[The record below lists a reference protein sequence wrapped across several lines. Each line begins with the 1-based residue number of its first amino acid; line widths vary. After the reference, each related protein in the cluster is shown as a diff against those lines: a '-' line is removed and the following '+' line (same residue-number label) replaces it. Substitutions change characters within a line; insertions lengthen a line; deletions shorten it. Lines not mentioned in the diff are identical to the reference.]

1 MDERQFFGLQVMEA
15 QPLHYATITEDIP
28 HERSE
33 AILHILLKNGASVN
47 GKDIDGRTAIL
58 WAASNGNTDAMLS
71 LIQAGGDR
79 LAVDRDRL
87 SALHCA
93 ASHGHEHVLELL
105 IESSDKLIIDAVD
118 RNGDTPL
125 FYAVT
130 LGHFECARLLL
141 LSGANANH
149 QDFRLRTAAHCAAA
163 KGQLRMLKV
172 LKHFGASFEI
182 QNRRGDIPLHE
193 AIQAGSKD
201 IVEWLLALHPSTV
214 NSANHAGRTGLHLAA
229 ASGNM
234 EIVVM
239 LCSKSAEINPLMLY
253 KGALY
258 TPLDLAKKKEHEL
271 IVEYLTRRHAAK
283 TADQIPEES
292 RKDWMARLEEQI
304 DHAHKQANYRQ
315 NYVEEFDRCFGS
327 IRKISRQR
335 SQGENLSTQETQT
348 AQPDCKPA
356 ATNTSRNVSRR
367 PSSASPRTIISSL
380 IPKATSTTDLLSS
393 PGGTTIN
400 DTQRNASR
408 RPSSASPRTIIS
420 SLIPKATSTTDLLS
434 SPGGTT
440 INDTQADREA
450 VDQRIQRIV
459 QEEIQKAAL
468 AINEESRRRSAE
480 EAETSV
486 TQSTSEAESII
497 VSPIEK
503 NSMTT
508 KKKKK
513 SIRPTKS
520 ASKKTM
526 KNTETPEVS
535 DDEVELRASTTR
547 HSDDSKNDL
556 GLTIPS
562 DDQPNRSFEVVY
574 SSAEDSAEDSLASE
588 EFRKKTR
595 RALRDTSGVAQYRD
609 VFAGSVGKR
618 SMKESRGKMIDQRYL
633 HEKAIFEELT
643 HLKKVQIQYGK
654 ANERFLVRSL
664 IGNFCKMHE
673 LNPAHFKFQT
683 FYTWEKFLY
692 GKMIDQ
698 RYLHEKAIFE
708 ELTHLKKVQIQ
719 YGKANERF
727 LVRSLIGNFCKM
739 HELNPAHFKFQTF
752 YTWEKFLYDQLK
764 LIYMEERQRL
774 KNTRP
779 LPNTR

>member
-1 MDERQFFGLQVMEA
+1 
-15 QPLHYATITEDIP
+15 
-28 HERSE
+28 
-33 AILHILLKNGASVN
+33 
-47 GKDIDGRTAIL
+47 
-58 WAASNGNTDAMLS
+58 MLS

-292 RKDWMARLEEQI
+292 RKDWMAKLEEQI

-356 ATNTSRNVSRR
+356 ATNTS
-367 PSSASPRTIISSL
+367 
-380 IPKATSTTDLLSS
+380 
-393 PGGTTIN
+393 
-400 DTQRNASR
+400 RNASR

-468 AINEESRRRSAE
+468 AINEESRRKSAE

-513 SIRPTKS
+513 SIRMSSTKSKSNSRRRGDNEAKENVSPTKS

-609 VFAGSVGKR
+609 VFAGSVGKT

-654 ANERFLVRSL
+654 ANER
-664 IGNFCKMHE
+664 I
-673 LNPAHFKFQT
+673 
-683 FYTWEKFLY
+683 
-692 GKMIDQ
+692 
-698 RYLHEKAIFE
+698 
-708 ELTHLKKVQIQ
+708 
-719 YGKANERF
+719 

-752 YTWEKFLYDQLK
+752 YTWEKFLYDQLSDQLK

-779 LPNTR
+779 LPNTRFESRLRQARAIPINMRGSEFTRTSDEQSSSAKSTRKSASSTTAQKHSYGGNKRVKQNETQRVMVTEDVKVGL

>member
-1 MDERQFFGLQVMEA
+1 
-15 QPLHYATITEDIP
+15 
-28 HERSE
+28 
-33 AILHILLKNGASVN
+33 
-47 GKDIDGRTAIL
+47 
-58 WAASNGNTDAMLS
+58 GNTDAMLS

-105 IESSDKLIIDAVD
+105 IESSDKLIIDVVD

-239 LCSKSAEINPLMLY
+239 LCTKNAEINPLMLH

-271 IVEYLTRRHAAK
+271 IVEYLTRRHSAK
-283 TADQIPEES
+283 TADQIPVES
-292 RKDWMARLEEQI
+292 RKDWIARFEEQI
-304 DHAHKQANYRQ
+304 DHARQQTNYRQ
-315 NYVEEFDRCFGS
+315 NHVDEFDLCYGS
-327 IRKISRQR
+327 IGKISHQR

-356 ATNTSRNVSRR
+356 ATNTSRN
-367 PSSASPRTIISSL
+367 
-380 IPKATSTTDLLSS
+380 
-393 PGGTTIN
+393 
-400 DTQRNASR
+400 ASR

-420 SLIPKATSTTDLLS
+420 SLIQKATSTTDLLS
-434 SPGGTT
+434 SSGGTT
-440 INDTQADREA
+440 INDTQADREV

-468 AINEESRRRSAE
+468 AINEESRRRNTEESKTSA
-480 EAETSV
+480 A
-486 TQSTSEAESII
+486 QSISDAESII
-497 VSPIEK
+497 VSPIGTDSVK
-503 NSMTT
+503 M

-513 SIRPTKS
+513 SNRMSSTKAKS
-520 ASKKTM
+520 NSRRRGDNEAKENVSPAMRISTKTTKKTQ
-526 KNTETPEVS
+526 TPKVS
-535 DDEVELRASTTR
+535 DEEVESRASTTL

-556 GLTIPS
+556 GLTIPR
-562 DDQPNRSFEVVY
+562 DVQPNRSFEVLY
-574 SSAEDSAEDSLASE
+574 SSAEDSDEDSMAFE
-588 EFRKKTR
+588 ELRKKTR
-595 RALRDTSGVAQYRD
+595 RALRDTSGVAPHRD
-609 VFAGSVGKR
+609 VLASAVGKT
-618 SMKESRGKMIDQRYL
+618 SAKEPKGKMINQRYL

-654 ANERFLVRSL
+654 ANEQVLVRSL

-683 FYTWEKFLY
+683 FYAWEKFLY
-692 GKMIDQ
+692 
-698 RYLHEKAIFE
+698 E
-708 ELTHLKKVQIQ
+708 
-719 YGKANERF
+719 
-727 LVRSLIGNFCKM
+727 
-739 HELNPAHFKFQTF
+739 
-752 YTWEKFLYDQLK
+752 QLK
-764 LIYMEERQRL
+764 LIYMEERRRL

-779 LPNTR
+779 PPNTRFESRLRQARAIPINMRGSEFARMSDEQSGSAKSTRKSTSSTTAQKHSRGGNKRCECLGNHVLIK

>member
-1 MDERQFFGLQVMEA
+1 
-15 QPLHYATITEDIP
+15 
-28 HERSE
+28 
-33 AILHILLKNGASVN
+33 
-47 GKDIDGRTAIL
+47 
-58 WAASNGNTDAMLS
+58 GNTDAMLS

-105 IESSDKLIIDAVD
+105 IESSDKLIIDVVD

-239 LCSKSAEINPLMLY
+239 LCTKNAEINPLMLH

-271 IVEYLTRRHAAK
+271 IVEYLTRRHSAK
-283 TADQIPEES
+283 TADQIPVES
-292 RKDWMARLEEQI
+292 RKDWIARFEEQI
-304 DHAHKQANYRQ
+304 DHARQQTNYRQ
-315 NYVEEFDRCFGS
+315 NHVDEFDLCYGS
-327 IRKISRQR
+327 IGKISHQR

-356 ATNTSRNVSRR
+356 ATNTSRN
-367 PSSASPRTIISSL
+367 
-380 IPKATSTTDLLSS
+380 
-393 PGGTTIN
+393 
-400 DTQRNASR
+400 ASR

-420 SLIPKATSTTDLLS
+420 SLIQKATSTTDLLS
-434 SPGGTT
+434 SSGGTT
-440 INDTQADREA
+440 INDTQADREV

-468 AINEESRRRSAE
+468 AINEESRRRNTEESKTSA
-480 EAETSV
+480 A
-486 TQSTSEAESII
+486 QSISDAESII
-497 VSPIEK
+497 VSPIGTDSVK
-503 NSMTT
+503 M

-513 SIRPTKS
+513 SNRMSSTKAKS
-520 ASKKTM
+520 NSRRRGDNEAKENVSPAMRISTKTTKKTQ
-526 KNTETPEVS
+526 TPKVS
-535 DDEVELRASTTR
+535 DEEVESRASTTL

-556 GLTIPS
+556 GLTIPR
-562 DDQPNRSFEVVY
+562 DVQPNRSFEVLY
-574 SSAEDSAEDSLASE
+574 SSAEDSDEDSMAFE
-588 EFRKKTR
+588 ELRKKTR
-595 RALRDTSGVAQYRD
+595 RALRDTSGVAPHRD
-609 VFAGSVGKR
+609 VLASAVGKT
-618 SMKESRGKMIDQRYL
+618 SAKEPKGKMINQRYL

-654 ANERFLVRSL
+654 ANEQVLVRSL

-683 FYTWEKFLY
+683 FY
-692 GKMIDQ
+692 
-698 RYLHEKAIFE
+698 A
-708 ELTHLKKVQIQ
+708 
-719 YGKANERF
+719 
-727 LVRSLIGNFCKM
+727 
-739 HELNPAHFKFQTF
+739 
-752 YTWEKFLYDQLK
+752 WEKFLYDQLSEQLK
-764 LIYMEERQRL
+764 LIYMEERRRL

-779 LPNTR
+779 PPNTRFESRLRQARAIPINMRGSEFARMSDEQSGSAKSTRKSTSSTTAQKHSRGGNKRCECLGNHVLIK

>member
-1 MDERQFFGLQVMEA
+1 
-15 QPLHYATITEDIP
+15 
-28 HERSE
+28 
-33 AILHILLKNGASVN
+33 
-47 GKDIDGRTAIL
+47 
-58 WAASNGNTDAMLS
+58 GNTDAMLS

-105 IESSDKLIIDAVD
+105 IESSDKLIIDVVD

-239 LCSKSAEINPLMLY
+239 LCTKNAEINPLMLH

-271 IVEYLTRRHAAK
+271 IVEYLTRRHSAK
-283 TADQIPEES
+283 TADQIPVES
-292 RKDWMARLEEQI
+292 RKDWIARFEEQI
-304 DHAHKQANYRQ
+304 DHARQQTNYRQ
-315 NYVEEFDRCFGS
+315 NHVDEFDLCYGS
-327 IRKISRQR
+327 IGKISHQR

-356 ATNTSRNVSRR
+356 ATNTSRN
-367 PSSASPRTIISSL
+367 
-380 IPKATSTTDLLSS
+380 
-393 PGGTTIN
+393 
-400 DTQRNASR
+400 ASR

-420 SLIPKATSTTDLLS
+420 SLIQKATSTTDLLS
-434 SPGGTT
+434 SSGGTT
-440 INDTQADREA
+440 INDTQADREV

-468 AINEESRRRSAE
+468 AINEESRRRNTEESKTSA
-480 EAETSV
+480 A
-486 TQSTSEAESII
+486 QSISDAESII
-497 VSPIEK
+497 VSPIGTDSVK
-503 NSMTT
+503 M

-513 SIRPTKS
+513 SNRMSSTKAKS
-520 ASKKTM
+520 NSRRRGDNEAKENVSPAMRISTKTTKKTQ
-526 KNTETPEVS
+526 TPKVS
-535 DDEVELRASTTR
+535 DEEVESRASTTL

-556 GLTIPS
+556 GLTIPR
-562 DDQPNRSFEVVY
+562 DVQPNRSFEVLY
-574 SSAEDSAEDSLASE
+574 SSAEDSDEDSMAFE
-588 EFRKKTR
+588 ELRKKTR
-595 RALRDTSGVAQYRD
+595 RALRDTSGVAPHRD
-609 VFAGSVGKR
+609 VLASAVGKT
-618 SMKESRGKMIDQRYL
+618 SAKEPKGKMINQRYL

-643 HLKKVQIQYGK
+643 HLKKVQIQY
-654 ANERFLVRSL
+654 
-664 IGNFCKMHE
+664 
-673 LNPAHFKFQT
+673 
-683 FYTWEKFLY
+683 
-692 GKMIDQ
+692 DQ
-698 RYLHEKAIFE
+698 LSE
-708 ELTHLKKVQIQ
+708 
-719 YGKANERF
+719 
-727 LVRSLIGNFCKM
+727 
-739 HELNPAHFKFQTF
+739 
-752 YTWEKFLYDQLK
+752 QLK
-764 LIYMEERQRL
+764 LIYMEERRRL

-779 LPNTR
+779 PPNTRFESRLRQARAIPINMRGSEFARMSDEQSGSAKSTRKSTSSTTAQKHSRGGNKRCECLGNHVLIK